1 MSSEE
6 VFAGMLTE
14 TLSEIKLIRQD
25 NHALH
30 IEQVRQNG
38 LLIKNQEQL
47 LKVITDNSDRDS
59 IVSIHSTEIA
69 IMKHSRG
76 VVWAASLRWGGFIV
90 LAIAAAVY
98 PTLKSGG
105 S

>member
-6 VFAGMLTE
+6 VFTGMLTE

-30 IEQVRQNG
+30 VEQVRQNG
-38 LLIKNQEQL
+38 LLISNQDQL
-47 LKVITDNSDRDS
+47 LKLITETSEVTRD
-59 IVSIHSTEIA
+59 VSALSTKMA
-69 IMKHSRG
+69 VLDHSRG
-76 VVWAASLRWGGFIV
+76 VMWAASLRWGGFIA
-90 LAIAAAVY
+90 LAVAAAAY
-98 PTLKSGG
+98 PTLKSGV

>member
-6 VFAGMLTE
+6 VFTGILSE

-38 LLIKNQEQL
+38 LLITNQDRL
-47 LKVITDNSDRDS
+47 LKLISESSEVTRDVSALNTKMAVI
-59 IVSIHSTEIA
+59 E
-69 IMKHSRG
+69 HSRG
-76 VVWAASLRWGGFIV
+76 VMWAASLRWGGFIV